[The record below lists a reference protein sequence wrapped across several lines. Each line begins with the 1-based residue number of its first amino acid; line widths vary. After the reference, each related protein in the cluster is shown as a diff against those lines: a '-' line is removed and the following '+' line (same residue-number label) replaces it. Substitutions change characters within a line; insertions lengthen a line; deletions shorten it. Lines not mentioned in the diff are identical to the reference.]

1 MTTMPSVKL
10 LELGDQEAV
19 INARK
24 VIGPVSRKNSVEI
37 IFLLGLRGALRFN
50 EIKRSLKARDTKGIA
65 RALGALVSSGV
76 AARAVYP
83 FKPPAVEYRLTE
95 KGEAIFRLMDEMGHF

>member
-1 MTTMPSVKL
+1 MPSVKL

-50 EIKRSLKARDTKGIA
+50 EIKKSLKARDTKGIS

-76 AARAVYP
+76 VARAVYP